1 MEPKTMEP
9 EQVRKVLALVATAH
23 PDCARSLE
31 AHLAALTADR
41 LALEALARE
50 HGWYGENN
58 EPLAAFISTALRED
72 PEVIALRERVR
83 ALEENE
89 THLKDTLHSEQE
101 HIKRMQAQNKH
112 NIAMLDES
120 EAEVGALKTWQAE
133 ARAREAQLEG
143 ALQGARSARQESE
156 SRLSAIRQRAAR
168 WISDTSG
175 PGTAARIAVRDV
187 LGDDATGAAEEEAS
201 RTARCK
207 ECNGPIITR
216 GGAWEHV
223 KGGAD
228 VYRHA
233 AIPPV
238 AVGHPPA
245 SSEPSTDEAC
255 GLCPGC
261 TDENWADADLC
272 ERPRSVTKTEDTS
285 RTAEAFATLREAM
298 NHGPLCAYVVS
309 GGWCDCGSGPL
320 LNALALLERRMGAM
334 GRAGRMLLASDT
346 LIGLAGAKDAMR
358 DALTDAPA
366 VFTLEEVERES
377 TFALDDTTYLLE
389 RLKALRT

>member
-156 SRLSAIRQRAAR
+156 SRLSAILQRAGDVGALLAAWEASNGSRFSIAQKLETVAR
-168 WISDTSG
+168 YVVG
-175 PGTAARIAVRDV
+175 E
-187 LGDDATGAAEEEAS
+187 DATGAEAKNPY
-201 RTARCK
+201 CDV
-207 ECNGPIITR
+207 R
-216 GGAWEHV
+216 GGHTNACDAV
-223 KGGAD
+223 TAP
-228 VYRHA
+228 A
-233 AIPPV
+233 A
-238 AVGHPPA
+238 
-245 SSEPSTDEAC
+245 PSTAEAC
-255 GLCPGC
+255 GHCPGC

-320 LNALALLERRMGAM
+320 LNALSLLERRMGAM

-377 TFALDDTTYLLE
+377 TFALDDTAYLLE
-389 RLKALRT
+389 RLKALRK